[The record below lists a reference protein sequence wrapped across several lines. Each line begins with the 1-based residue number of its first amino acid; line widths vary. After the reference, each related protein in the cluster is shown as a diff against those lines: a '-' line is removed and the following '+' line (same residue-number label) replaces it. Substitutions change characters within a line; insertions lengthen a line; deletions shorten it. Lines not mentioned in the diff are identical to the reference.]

1 MCLLVVAWH
10 TDARYPLIVGAN
22 RDEVLERPAIPLT
35 VLGEAGPRILGG
47 RDELAGGTWLA
58 VNEHGVVAG
67 LTNQPSADGRDPTK
81 RSRGELPL
89 LLTRPSTAGQ
99 AVAELVC
106 AVSTADYNPAWLLVG
121 DRQSLFLVDMT
132 GAPAPRARRLSAGV
146 HVLENR
152 PLGAPSAKV
161 ARVSALLAESRA
173 AGVSLVEALP
183 AVLADHTI
191 PDPTDYSLVEPEA
204 RRLPEAAAA
213 CVHTEG
219 YGTRSSTVVRVP
231 SADGRPDVWV
241 ADGPPCRTEYVDVS
255 VRWEA

>member
-1 MCLLVVAWH
+1 M
-10 TDARYPLIVGAN
+10 
-22 RDEVLERPAIPLT
+22 
-35 VLGEAGPRILGG
+35 
-47 RDELAGGTWLA
+47 
-58 VNEHGVVAG
+58 NEHGVVAG

-99 AVAELVC
+99 AVAKLVC

-161 ARVSALLAESRA
+161 ARVLALLAESRA

-204 RRLPEAAAA
+204 PAAARSFRGGLRAHRGLRHPLVDRRPGTFGRRTARRVGGRRAAVPHGVRRRLGPLGGLTGESARDWRVVAAQPLGTDQPIEAAISLQ
-213 CVHTEG
+213 VG
-219 YGTRSSTVVRVP
+219 QIG
-231 SADGRPDVWV
+231 
-241 ADGPPCRTEYVDVS
+241 
-255 VRWEA
+255 